1 MGRTAR
7 GVRGIR
13 LCEGDRVCGVT
24 LCEEGKQLLTV
35 TEKGFGKRCDFEDF
49 SVHNRGVK
57 GVKVHGLSDKTG
69 RLCAIATVSEEEDLM
84 LLSSEGVVIRV
95 AVADIPVYS
104 RGAGGVI
111 VMRVPENEQV
121 VNFTVVEKEEDELE
135 PVTDIPAEERLPE
148 EQEEQQESLPAEPS
162 EE

>member
-1 MGRTAR
+1 MHT
-7 GVRGIR
+7 
-13 LCEGDRVCGVT
+13 
-24 LCEEGKQLLTV
+24 
-35 TEKGFGKRCDFEDF
+35 
-49 SVHNRGVK
+49 RGVK
-57 GVKVHGLSDKTG
+57 GPGLSDKTG

-84 LLSSEGVVIRV
+84 LLRSEGGVIRV

-162 EE
+162 AE